1 MIVADKAQIIVRKKM
16 NQDKVVKLNKYI
28 KMKNIKVD
36 NRAYLEI
43 VYLNLIK
50 ERDNLIEKIKKN
62 QKKFFY
68 NSYKKLSS
76 SESDLLRF
84 YDIKRL

>member
-43 VYLNLIK
+43 EYLNLIK
-50 ERDNLIEKIKKN
+50 
-62 QKKFFY
+62 
-68 NSYKKLSS
+68 
-76 SESDLLRF
+76 
-84 YDIKRL
+84 

>member
-1 MIVADKAQIIVRKKM
+1 
-16 NQDKVVKLNKYI
+16 
-28 KMKNIKVD
+28 MKNIKVD

-62 QKKFFY
+62 
-68 NSYKKLSS
+68 
-76 SESDLLRF
+76 
-84 YDIKRL
+84 